1 MLLHFHWVLRLWEES
16 SQDSSTGTL
25 PFQLRNL
32 RFSQLL
38 LIIKLKSVSQFFR
51 VREKWLLIIKNSE
64 ILSLVES
71 QWLPEDIHRSKSLL
85 ILTPMVF
92 WTYLLRTKVLV
103 KLNLWLSDQVVVSVM
118 PRLSRWLLMLKLQR
132 KQIKRE
138 ERSLTLRMMQII
150 PSTML
155 NSNWENMV
163 TRSLKMLKIKSTV
176 MFHHSTK
183 QSLLKIQRKLKKP

>member
-1 MLLHFHWVLRLWEES
+1 VLKNFLVKLQTKELILMRLLQLELQFKVQFLLVMLRMSFFWMLLHFHWVLRLWEES

-38 LIIKLKSVSQFFR
+38 LIIKLKSESQFFR

-85 ILTPMVF
+85 ILMPMVF
-92 WTYLLRTKVLV
+92 
-103 KLNLWLSDQVVVSVM
+103 
-118 PRLSRWLLMLKLQR
+118 
-132 KQIKRE
+132 
-138 ERSLTLRMMQII
+138 
-150 PSTML
+150 
-155 NSNWENMV
+155 
-163 TRSLKMLKIKSTV
+163 
-176 MFHHSTK
+176 
-183 QSLLKIQRKLKKP
+183 